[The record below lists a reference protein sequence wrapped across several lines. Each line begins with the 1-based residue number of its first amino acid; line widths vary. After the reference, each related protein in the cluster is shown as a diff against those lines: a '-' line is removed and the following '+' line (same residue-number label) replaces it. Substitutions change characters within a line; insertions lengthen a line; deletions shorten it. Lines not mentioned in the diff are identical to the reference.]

1 MKVKS
6 ESEVAQSC
14 LTLSDPMDCSLPG
27 SSIMDMGFSRQ
38 EYWSGVPLPS
48 PLEYP
53 TWVQIP
59 VLPLKNY
66 GTLTNDFI
74 SLYLNFPHLQ
84 NGFENKQC
92 PADMVFVRIKLVDTY
107 KALKVGWPVEL
118 LAATVCLPILS
129 RSIYILHGVCDM
141 YFDFLRSCS
150 LFPVISKVQKGSG
163 CWIVNPVWEEIAE
176 SQECISDDVEG

>member
-1 MKVKS
+1 MS
-6 ESEVAQSC
+6 
-14 LTLSDPMDCSLPG
+14 
-27 SSIMDMGFSRQ
+27 
-38 EYWSGVPLPS
+38 LPS

-176 SQECISDDVEG
+176 LQECISDDVEG